1 MKNIKK
7 SSIVWTTLILLMTAV
22 MALTSRA
29 ASSQRVYDVAGLFTK
44 AEKELLEQSI
54 AELTGEMNM
63 DFVVLTATD
72 KEGKTQAEYADDFYD
87 ENDFGTGEDRSGL
100 LFMIDMES
108 RDCYISTSG
117 DMIDYL
123 TDARIAQILQY
134 DDRLW
139 ELLSAGN
146 YAGAVRRVM
155 NEVQEYYVEGPETVP
170 EKRYNPLMAAVA
182 AVIGALAGL
191 GKSRSI
197 RSEYGMKNEKR
208 QAMQS
213 TKAYMATT
221 NFAFNQSADDLL
233 NTIVTR
239 IPLPAPVKVSSGG
252 SGGSSYSGSSTH
264 TSSSG
269 RTHGGGGSGGRHF

>member
-29 ASSQRVYDVAGLFTK
+29 ASSQRVYDDAGLFTK

-87 ENDFGTGEDRSGL
+87 ENGFGTGEDRSGL

-139 ELLSAGN
+139 EMLSAGN
-146 YAGAVRRVM
+146 YAGAVCRVM
-155 NEVQEYYVEGPETVP
+155 NEVKEYYAEGPETVP

-191 GKSRSI
+191 GKSKSI
-197 RSEYGMKNEKR
+197 RNEYGMKNEKR

-239 IPLPAPVKVSSGG
+239 VPLPAPAKVSSGR

>member
-29 ASSQRVYDVAGLFTK
+29 ASSQRVYDDAGLFTK

-139 ELLSAGN
+139 EMLSAGN
-146 YAGAVRRVM
+146 YAGAVCRVM
-155 NEVQEYYVEGPETVP
+155 NEVKEYYAEGPETVP

-191 GKSRSI
+191 GKSKSI
-197 RSEYGMKNEKR
+197 RNEYGMKNEKR

-239 IPLPAPVKVSSGG
+239 VPLPAPAKVSSGR

>member
-29 ASSQRVYDVAGLFTK
+29 ASSQRVYDGAGLFTK

>member
-29 ASSQRVYDVAGLFTK
+29 ASSQRVYDDAGLFTK

-54 AELTGEMNM
+54 TELTGEMNM

>member
-29 ASSQRVYDVAGLFTK
+29 ASSQRVYDDAGLFTK

-146 YAGAVRRVM
+146 YAGAARRVM

-239 IPLPAPVKVSSGG
+239 IPLPAPAKISSGG
-252 SGGSSYSGSSTH
+252 SRGSSYSGSSTH